1 LITLKPIR
9 AALGLATAIVFFLG
23 LPGTAAADLLVLS
36 PTADSYTNS
45 AKATANFGRE
55 KTLFIR
61 YDPDNNARNFIFMR
75 FDASSIPRGSSIS
88 EATLK
93 IYLNE
98 MTGQK
103 TVSLGV
109 YRATSD
115 WSETN
120 IHSQNKPTGPG
131 PITRSTIVDGVGY
144 KSFDITEIFTGWL
157 GGTFPNYGVFLGYQ
171 GNKGF
176 TADFNSRDA
185 LGSQPQLLIYY
196 APPSA
201 GTSVISGMPM
211 ASGREPLIS
220 DAKAS
225 NIKNGSATITW
236 KTDGMT
242 TSKVRYGLSAAY
254 ADTSTSS
261 NETTAHSIVIT
272 GLESDKIYHFR
283 VYGRNKA
290 GLEAMSADFK
300 FRTPKAI
307 AVETAENNNRWGW
320 VKLVAMGIGLL
331 LLFGLGVIMV
341 FEFPRWRRGE
351 FKVRDVLK
359 TLPALLREKIQNWQS
374 KRK

>member
-1 LITLKPIR
+1 MTRKPIR
-9 AALGLATAIVFFLG
+9 ATLGLAAAIVFFLG
-23 LPGTAAADLLVLS
+23 LSQTAAATLLVIN

-45 AKATANFGRE
+45 AKATTNFGRE
-55 KTLFIR
+55 KTLLIR
-61 YDPDNNARNFIFMR
+61 YNPDNNARNFIFLR
-75 FDASSIPRGSSIS
+75 FDATSIPRGSSIS

-93 IYLNE
+93 LYLNE

-109 YRATSD
+109 YRTTSD

-144 KSFDITEIFTGWL
+144 KSFDITEIFTGWV
-157 GGTFPNYGVFLGYQ
+157 GGTFPNFGVFLGYQ

-196 APPSA
+196 TPPSA

-211 ASGREPLIS
+211 ASGRAPLIS

-261 NETTAHSIVIT
+261 NETTAHSVVIT
-272 GLESDKIYHFR
+272 GLEPNKIYHFR

-290 GLEAMSADFK
+290 GLEAFSADYK
-300 FRTPKAI
+300 FRTPKEI
-307 AVETAENNNRWGW
+307 AAKTAEKDNRWGW
-320 VKLVAMGIGLL
+320 VILVAMGIGLL
-331 LLFGLGVIMV
+331 LLFVLGVVMV

-351 FKVRDVLK
+351 FEIRDVAK
-359 TLPALLREKIQNWQS
+359 NLPALLREKIQNWQS
-374 KRK
+374 KPK